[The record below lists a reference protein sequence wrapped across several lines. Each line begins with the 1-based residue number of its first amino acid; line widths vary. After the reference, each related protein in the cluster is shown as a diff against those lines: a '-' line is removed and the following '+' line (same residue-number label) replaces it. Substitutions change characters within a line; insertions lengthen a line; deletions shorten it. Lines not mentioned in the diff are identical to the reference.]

1 MENQIKK
8 KQSKTT
14 NGMQRESKKIKQRK
28 DKNEGSGGLIAGK

>member
-14 NGMQRESKKIKQRK
+14 NGMQRKSKKKKKRK
-28 DKNEGSGGLIAGK
+28 NKNEGSGGLIAGK